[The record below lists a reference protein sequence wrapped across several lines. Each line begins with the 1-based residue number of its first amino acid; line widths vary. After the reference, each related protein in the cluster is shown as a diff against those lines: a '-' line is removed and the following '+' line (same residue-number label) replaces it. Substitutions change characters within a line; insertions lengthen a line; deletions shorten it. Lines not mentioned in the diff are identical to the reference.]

1 MRTNHLENGFLLLL
15 MALAIAGGLWIAW
28 PFLPALLIAALITSA
43 VYPAFEWLAKRWGPT
58 WGAAITTGSVVVG
71 IILPISYILVASAY
85 KAQALSQKA
94 SDNLGWIDPTLLK
107 EKLFDWIGLLPL
119 SNEMQQWLATRA
131 LELLPSLSHGLQTG
145 LVHAFGLIL
154 DHAAGFGISITI
166 ISFAL
171 FFFLQD
177 GPGWMRKIKDISPLR
192 NRYDYMLMERF
203 AALSVILVGS
213 TLIIALLQGLVMS
226 IVTVFMDL
234 PWFYLGMTVVV
245 TSFIPL
251 VGAAIVWVPVTL
263 MLLIQGKVISAVVLA
278 VTGVVI
284 MGFVVDNIIR
294 PQVLRLLAKSHPAAK
309 QSELQALNHLLI
321 STLSIA
327 GGIIVMGVLGL
338 IFGPLIVTLA
348 FTVFEVFEEHFDMA
362 LDKD

>member
-1 MRTNHLENGFLLLL
+1 MRTNYLENGFLLLL

-28 PFLPALLIAALITSA
+28 PFIPALMIAALITSA
-43 VYPAFEWLAKRWGPT
+43 VHPAFEWLSRRWGPKWSAAT
-58 WGAAITTGSVVVG
+58 ITGAVVVG

-85 KAQALSQKA
+85 KARALSDKA
-94 SDNLGWIDPTLLK
+94 SDNLGWFDLALLK
-107 EKLFDWIGLLPL
+107 ERLFEWIGLLPL
-119 SNEMQQWLATRA
+119 PDEIRQWLGNSI
-131 LELLPSLSHGLQTG
+131 LGFLPSLAKGLQTG

-154 DHAAGFGISITI
+154 DHAVGFSLSVTI

-177 GPGWMRKIKDISPLR
+177 GPGWLRRLKDISPLR
-192 NRYDYMLMERF
+192 NRYDYILMERF

-213 TLIIALLQGLVMS
+213 TLIVALVQGAVMS
-226 IVTVFMDL
+226 LITLFMGL

-263 MLLIQGKVISAVVLA
+263 LLLIQGKVISAGVLA

-284 MGFVVDNIIR
+284 MGFLVDNLLR
-294 PQVLRLLAKSHPAAK
+294 PQVLRLLAKLHPAAR

-338 IFGPLIVTLA
+338 IFGPLIVALS
-348 FTVFEVFEEHFDMA
+348 FTIFEVFEEHFDTD
-362 LDKD
+362 LDKE